1 MWGTWV
7 VSIGV
12 LNNYGRAFVAA
23 IAQDIEAFYELRYD
37 FVVAIILISPKSGT
51 INKKWEGGFIHG
63 LSTSYS
69 HLLATMA
76 DILKKRACNSEYR
89 WRNINGCYY
98 YTIMPVPWSKSDLAV
113 PPEVTLKQWDR

>member
-69 HLLATMA
+69 HLLQ
-76 DILKKRACNSEYR
+76 
-89 WRNINGCYY
+89 WRIYSRRGPAIQNTDGEI
-98 YTIMPVPWSKSDLAV
+98 
-113 PPEVTLKQWDR
+113 